1 MAADPPPVERRRPR
15 PGSLERPVDG
25 RLYRGTWLLVALPL
39 LIAAFSVARPQ
50 PLPTPSLPSA
60 FDPQAALGLARE
72 LSLQYPDRS
81 AGSGGAIGA
90 TDWFAQQLE
99 PYGFQ
104 TRKEPFMATVPGRG
118 RVRLVNQ
125 LAVVPGRS
133 PRAIVVMAHRDDGGI
148 GPGANDNASGTAALI
163 ELARAYAKP
172 QPTPGTPVSPRVHPT
187 YTIIFL
193 STDGG
198 ALGGLGAAEFANHS
212 PFRSDVVA
220 VVNLDSVAGSGRP
233 RLLFSGDTPRSPA
246 AALLESAATTIEQ
259 QTRRQPERPSTL
271 RQLIDL
277 GFPYSPYEQAP
288 FVARGIPAV
297 TITTAHD
304 RPPDSFSDTPN
315 RLNVVRLG
323 QLGRAT
329 QNLIGSLDQALDV
342 AQGTS
347 SYLFLGPR
355 IVRGWAV
362 ELVLIA
368 ALLPFLAAAVDLF
381 ARCRRR
387 RIRIA
392 PGLRSYRSRLLF
404 WLWSGA
410 LFGLF
415 AVLGV
420 WPKGTDRPPPLTGSG
435 GEHWPA
441 AGLLGLGALMAI
453 SWLVA
458 RDRLIPRRS
467 VTPEEELGGYTAALL
482 ALGIV
487 GLLVVATNPYA
498 LVFLL
503 PSLHIWLWLPQTRY
517 RAPWIRALVLLG
529 GLLGPALLLWSFGSR
544 YGLGFDAP
552 WYIAELVALG
562 FVPLPAFVITLAW
575 AAAGSQLAA
584 ITAGRYAPYPAAGER
599 PRRGPLRESVRRIV
613 LAQRRRRRASERAR
627 QALEG

>member
-1 MAADPPPVERRRPR
+1 
-15 PGSLERPVDG
+15 VDG

-50 PLPTPSLPSA
+50 PLPAPSLPSA
-60 FDPQAALGLARE
+60 FDPQAALALARD
-72 LSLQYPDRS
+72 LSLQYPNRAAGS
-81 AGSGGAIGA
+81 AGASGA
-90 TDWFAQQLE
+90 TRWFSEQLQ
-99 PYGFQ
+99 PYGLE
-104 TRKEPFMATVPGRG
+104 TKAEPFTATVPGRG

-133 PRAIVVMAHRDDGGI
+133 TRAIVVMAHRDDGGV

-163 ELARAYAKP
+163 ELARAYARP
-172 QPTPGTPVSPRVHPT
+172 QPGAPASPRVHPT

-220 VVNLDSVAGSGRP
+220 VVNLDSVAGVGRP
-233 RLLFSGDTPRSPA
+233 RLLFAGDTPRSPA
-246 AALLESAATTIEQ
+246 AALLASAALAVEQ

-271 RQLIDL
+271 RQLVDL

-315 RLNVVRLG
+315 RLSVVRLG
-323 QLGRAT
+323 QLGRAS

-347 SYLFLGPR
+347 SYLFLGTR
-355 IVRGWAV
+355 IVRGWAI

-387 RIRIA
+387 RIRVA

-404 WLWSGA
+404 WLWAGA
-410 LFGLF
+410 LFELF
-415 AVLGV
+415 ALLGV
-420 WPKGTDRPPPLTGSG
+420 WPEGSGRPPPLFGSG
-435 GEHWPA
+435 GEKWPA
-441 AGLLGLGALMAI
+441 AGLLGLAALMAVG
-453 SWLVA
+453 WLLA

-467 VTPEEELGGYTAALL
+467 VTPEEELGGFAAALL
-482 ALGIV
+482 ALGVV
-487 GLLVVATNPYA
+487 GLLVVATNPFA

-517 RAPWIRALVLLG
+517 RAPWLRAVVLLG
-529 GLLGPALLLWSFGSR
+529 GLLGPALLVWSFASR

-552 WYIAELVALG
+552 WYIAELLALG
-562 FVPLPAFVITLAW
+562 FVPLPALVITLAW
-575 AAAGSQLAA
+575 AAAAAQLAA
-584 ITAGRYAPYPAAGER
+584 VTVGRYAPYPAAGER
-599 PRRGPLRESVRRIV
+599 PRRGPMRETVRRLV
-613 LAQRRRRRASERAR
+613 LAQRRRRRASERER